1 MLEDPLSIEC
11 LKGVKT
17 LCTFN
22 VLNCVRKDSFVFVV
36 QKGFMTI
43 KEDFAQLFIIIRGC
57 NVIDFK
63 KFEDL
68 WDEDAS
74 RTVKSWTAQQK
85 VFNRFIFKTTFAQRG
100 GAIKGFAEAML
111 PKITVTYSEACQMFN
126 SFQVGSIWYKF
137 LFWFGDFC
145 ETVFEAVCI

>member
-1 MLEDPLSIEC
+1 MT
-11 LKGVKT
+11 VKK
-17 LCTFN
+17 N
-22 VLNCVRKDSFVFVV
+22 
-36 QKGFMTI
+36 
-43 KEDFAQLFIIIRGC
+43 FAQLFIIIWGC
-57 NVIDFK
+57 NVINFK
-63 KFEDL
+63 EFKDL

-137 LFWFGDFC
+137 LFWFSDFC
-145 ETVFEAVCI
+145 ETFFEAVCIKGFQRRIKRVVLFKAIREKGPFKALRGSGSKLIQIYK